1 MTLFGLDVHQ
11 RRPQISLSE
20 ITERNSTSVTIIMKI
35 KVSIFIV
42 IMKINIKIMKIMMK
56 MTMTRKT
63 QVAMARGVQERLE
76 AVVAQVNLFF
86 FIISNTIA
94 FYKSS
99 S

>member
-1 MTLFGLDVHQ
+1 
-11 RRPQISLSE
+11 
-20 ITERNSTSVTIIMKI
+20 MKI

-42 IMKINIKIMKIMMK
+42 IMKIIMEINIKIMKIMMK
-56 MTMTRKT
+56 MTMMRKT

-86 FIISNTIA
+86 FIITNTIT